1 MQELDK
7 FGKIME
13 ILFDYCGK
21 CPLERICDENACAN
35 VWERFFESKVQE
47 DCVETCWD

>member
-13 ILFDYCGK
+13 ILFEYCGK
-21 CPLERICDENACAN
+21 CPLERICDENDCAH
-35 VWERFFESKVQE
+35 VWERFFESKVKE
-47 DCVETCWD
+47 DGVDTCRD

>member
-13 ILFDYCGK
+13 ILFEYCGD
-21 CPLERICDENACAN
+21 CPLENICKSRDCSF
-35 VWERFFESKVQE
+35 VWAEFFGSKVKE
-47 DCVETCWD
+47 DGVDTCRN